1 MKEFV
6 FISLIVFIF
15 FISLYNQSLSEY
27 YEQKYHKS
35 LELNS
40 LYFKKFDEF
49 KNFLENNFKKDDE
62 ILAQKEEKQIKFKK
76 CYLHDFKFNFNFS
89 TNKNDKIIL
98 LKNDGLV
105 LIGDS
110 LMQGVG
116 DKICKIAKSM
126 QINCVNIAKQSTG
139 LLRKKYYDYA
149 NNLEKIL
156 KQNNFKT
163 IIVLAGINDLWDIK
177 INKKTL
183 KFGENDW
190 NEFYTN
196 RIKELIKIAKNYQA
210 KIFWY
215 ELPIFKDEDKNQ
227 KVQTL
232 NNIFTKLANEKE
244 LNLVKIN
251 SILKLHFDY
260 YLKID
265 GKSKKLRSNDGVHFT
280 PSGYELLAQDFFDLV
295 EFE

>member
-1 MKEFV
+1 MKEFI

-35 LELNS
+35 LELDS
-40 LYFKKFDEF
+40 LYFKKFDEL
-49 KNFLENNFKKDDE
+49 KNFLESKFKIQDKNPT
-62 ILAQKEEKQIKFKK
+62 QQTQMKFKK
-76 CYLHDFKFNFNFS
+76 CYLHNFNFQFAFKI
-89 TNKNDKIIL
+89 NKNNKINL
-98 LKNDGLV
+98 LKSDGLI

-116 DKICKIAKSM
+116 DKICKIAKNM
-126 QINCVNIAKQSTG
+126 QIDCINIAKQSTG

-149 NNLEKIL
+149 INLENKL
-156 KQNNFKT
+156 KQKNFKT

-183 KFGENDW
+183 KFGKNDW
-190 NEFYTN
+190 NEFYKK
-196 RIKELIKIAKNYQA
+196 RIKDLIKIANNYQA

-215 ELPIFKDEDKNQ
+215 ELPVFKDDEKNK
-227 KVQTL
+227 KVQNL
-232 NNIFTKLANEKE
+232 NNIFIQLANEQKI
-244 LNLVKIN
+244 NLIKIN
-251 SILKLHFDY
+251 SNLKLHFDY

-265 GKSKKLRSNDGVHFT
+265 GKSKRLRSNDGVHFT